1 MPGRA
6 SPRPGLF
13 SRGIVD
19 ASRVLLG
26 ESNSPSESAMDE
38 HRLIDIYRETVQP
51 LYGTV
56 AGWTSGDRALT
67 EDVVQET
74 FLRAVK
80 SWRNKGLPD
89 NPIAWLRTVARNVL
103 ISAAR
108 TKRPVADGDRVDAA
122 ADPDGGSSPEDLLAI
137 GEGMEALN
145 QDQARVLE
153 AFHVEGRTMR
163 DIARQEGISERAVE
177 GRLRR
182 AREAMRQRLTP
193 TEQEPETNP

>member
-1 MPGRA
+1 
-6 SPRPGLF
+6 
-13 SRGIVD
+13 
-19 ASRVLLG
+19 
-26 ESNSPSESAMDE
+26 MDE
-38 HRLIDIYRETVQP
+38 RQLIDIYRETVQP

-80 SWRNKGLPD
+80 NWRNKGLPD

-108 TKRPVADGDRVDAA
+108 TKRPVADGDRIDAT
-122 ADPDGGSSPEDLLAI
+122 ADPDGASSPEDLLAI
-137 GEGMEALN
+137 GEGMEALSQN
-145 QDQARVLE
+145 QARVLE

-163 DIARQEGISERAVE
+163 DIAKQEGISERAVE

-193 TEQEPETNP
+193 AEQETETNP